1 MYIHVCHFHTCFDVT
16 QRVKIGVSP
25 VIIEWTPLWSIV
37 SFPHSTFI
45 LSTTCR
51 RYWYHVLYDGKGNF
65 SGTKAFNEWNDRVVW
80 LKQKGVADLR
90 YIAAGLSVDFE
101 YNEAGVENR
110 LKAKS

>member
-1 MYIHVCHFHTCFDVT
+1 MSYANFLHRLSLQLAAQEQKLNVYDCMWQYHG
-16 QRVKIGVSP
+16 VK
-25 VIIEWTPLWSIV
+25 
-37 SFPHSTFI
+37 TFFNYDADGI
-45 LSTTCR
+45 SAGKVVVGIT
-51 RYWYHVLYDGKGNF
+51 YDGKGNF